1 MDRRNKD
8 GGFFSIRKT
17 MKGRPRQAEE
27 GMLRIFQKQKEWMR
41 RFLLLFLIKST
52 GEEEEVTELQERL
65 LFHEQDRKDNSKRR
79 RRSYALHYFLSCRF
93 LCVLFCSS
101 LWSTC
106 LTLAK

>member
-17 MKGRPRQAEE
+17 MKGRSRQAEE
-27 GMLRIFQKQKEWMR
+27 GMLSIFQKQKEWMR
-41 RFLLLFLIKST
+41 RFLLFLIKGT
-52 GEEEEVTELQERL
+52 GEEEEVTELQEGL

-93 LCVLFCSS
+93 LCFLFCSY

-106 LTLAK
+106 PTLAK